1 MNVLELRDIEK
12 TKLCV
17 PMRDFCFRSISVL
30 TLLIAGSAPAFA
42 QSFSIY
48 DDPPRPPGSI
58 PRSVYQRVMQSEP
71 EDIDRSDR
79 MLLDRLIESST
90 VPEQFRRRVVAYPA
104 PESAGTIVIDTPN
117 TYLYYVLG
125 GGQAIRYGIGVGREG
140 FTWSGVRAIERKTEW
155 PDWIPPAE
163 MIDRQPDL
171 PRWMAGGPSN
181 PLGARAMYLAGS
193 LYRIHGTSQPSSIGQ
208 RVSSGCIR
216 MLNEDVIDLFDR
228 VQVGTKVIVLA
239 DSSRRVASTPAR
251 GQHPR
256 TSREAA
262 STHIDTVA
270 AILDDS
276 EFSPMRLY

>member
-1 MNVLELRDIEK
+1 
-12 TKLCV
+12 
-17 PMRDFCFRSISVL
+17 MRDLRCFCSISVL

-58 PRSVYQRVMQSEP
+58 PRSGYQRVMQSEP

-90 VPEQFRRRVVAYPA
+90 VSEQFRRRVVAYPA
-104 PESAGTIVIDTPN
+104 PEPAGTVVIDTPN
-117 TYLYYVLG
+117 TYLYYLLG
-125 GGQAIRYGIGVGREG
+125 EGQAIRYGIGVGREG

-171 PRWMAGGPSN
+171 PRWMAGGHSN
-181 PLGARAMYLAGS
+181 PLGARAMYLAGT
-193 LYRIHGTSQPSSIGQ
+193 LYRIHGTTQPSSIGQ

-216 MLNEDVIDLFDR
+216 MLNEDVVDLFDR
-228 VQVGTKVIVLA
+228 VQV
-239 DSSRRVASTPAR
+239 
-251 GQHPR
+251 
-256 TSREAA
+256 
-262 STHIDTVA
+262 
-270 AILDDS
+270 
-276 EFSPMRLY
+276 